1 MNLRGAGFMKMKLFF
16 QSNLE
21 KRKGLNRQN
30 LEDEV
35 NAWLG
40 ENPNIKV
47 IDIRQSASGG
57 SYSPSSLSISIWYEA
72 S

>member
-1 MNLRGAGFMKMKLFF
+1 MKMKLFF

-21 KRKGLNRQN
+21 KRKGVNQQN

-40 ENPNIKV
+40 KNPNIKV

-57 SYSPSSLSISIWYEA
+57 SFSFSSLFISLWYELT
-72 S
+72 